1 MKTETNRK
9 VKVFYGRIL
18 FAIGDEVY
26 DVYDFKDADSL
37 TDAAYMRQDNDWV
50 YVYRGDISETS
61 SKIPSKLACGVYTY
75 TPLDRSK
82 GERIVIF
89 VDPQTS
95 YEKETYHVDNIT
107 DLDFT
112 AIMHEVSAKGDNFVS
127 QEDISYINN
136 NSNIFRV
143 TENDSDDFLKIAIK
157 RAVNNKRMPVNSYK
171 NKSDSQWGFSNM
183 KSSLTRETKMSVT
196 RFYEWIDTLGLRWE
210 LKLEDDGSDDRT
222 PLEEP
227 IIIRSEDFQ

>member
-1 MKTETNRK
+1 MKTKTTQK
-9 VKVFYGRIL
+9 VRVFYGRIL

-26 DVYDFKDADSL
+26 DVYDYKDANTLS
-37 TDAAYMRQDNDWV
+37 DAAYMRQDNDWV
-50 YVYRGDISETS
+50 YVYRGDIAE
-61 SKIPSKLACGVYTY
+61 SKAKNPAKLECGLYTVH
-75 TPLDRSK
+75 DRTTDT
-82 GERIVIF
+82 RTAIF
-89 VDPQTS
+89 VDPSTS
-95 YEKETYHVDNIT
+95 YEKETYNIDNIT

-112 AIMHEVSAKGDNFVS
+112 AIMHEVSTKGDNFVS

-157 RAVNNKRMPVNSYK
+157 RAVNNKKMPVNSYK

-196 RFYEWIDTLGLRWE
+196 RFYEWIDTLGLKWE
-210 LKLEDDGSDDRT
+210 LKLEDNGSDDRT

>member
-1 MKTETNRK
+1 MKTTRK
-9 VKVFYGRIL
+9 VRVFYGRIL

-26 DVYDFKDADSL
+26 DVYDYTDVHNLK
-37 TDAAYMRQDNDWV
+37 DAAYMRQDNDWV
-50 YVYRGDISETS
+50 YVYRGDISE
-61 SKIPSKLACGVYTY
+61 SKAKNPAKLECGLYTV
-75 TPLDRSK
+75 LDRST
-82 GERIVIF
+82 GERSVIF
-89 VDPQTS
+89 VDPRTS
-95 YEKETYHVDNIT
+95 YEKETYTIDNIT

-112 AIMHEVSAKGDNFVS
+112 AIMHEVSTKGDNFVS
-127 QEDISYINN
+127 QDDISYINN

-157 RAVNNKRMPVNSYK
+157 RAVNNKKMPVNSYK

-183 KSSLTRETKMSVT
+183 KSSLTRDTKMSVT
-196 RFYEWIDTLGLRWE
+196 RFYEWIDTLGLNWE
-210 LKLEDDGSDDRT
+210 LKLEDNGSDERT

>member
-1 MKTETNRK
+1 MKTKTTKK
-9 VKVFYGRIL
+9 VRVFYGRIL

-26 DVYDFKDADSL
+26 DVYDYKDVNSL
-37 TDAAYMRQDNDWV
+37 KDAAYMRQDNDWV
-50 YVYRGDISETS
+50 YVYRGDVAE
-61 SKIPSKLACGVYTY
+61 SKAKNPAKLECGLYTV
-75 TPLDRSK
+75 LDRST
-82 GERIVIF
+82 GTRSAIF
-89 VDPQTS
+89 VDPNTS
-95 YEKETYHVDNIT
+95 YEKETYNVDNIT

-112 AIMHEVSAKGDNFVS
+112 AIMHEVSTKGDNFVS
-127 QEDISYINN
+127 QDDISYINN

-157 RAVNNKRMPVNSYK
+157 RAVNNKKMPVNSYK

-196 RFYEWIDTLGLRWE
+196 RFYEWIDTLGLKWE
-210 LKLEDDGSDDRT
+210 LKLEDNGSDDRT

-227 IIIRSEDFQ
+227 IVIRSEDFQ